1 MTITDLMSVRFGI
14 SLTFLG
20 VVLHKFAET
29 VEQVGRIVRACCGL
43 RVVLHGECGDVHA
56 LQAFDHVVVQ
66 IDVGDEHLAVLAV
79 FKRRVDLLADRG
91 VDREAVV
98 VGGDL
103 DLAGGQILDRLVDAA
118 VAELEL
124 VGAEAECAAEQL
136 VAKADAEERVA
147 GVKYLAQQLDFGT
160 GLFRSPGPLEKKT
173 PSGFRF
179 SISAKVMVEGT
190 TCTRQ
195 PRSAMRCGV
204 MPLIPRST
212 AATVY
217 SGSLPSYS
225 PHGSMV

>member
-1 MTITDLMSVRFGI
+1 M
-14 SLTFLG
+14 
-20 VVLHKFAET
+20 
-29 VEQVGRIVRACCGL
+29 RACCGL

-160 GLFRSPGPLEKKT
+160 GLFRVAGPLEKKT

-217 SGSLPSYS
+217 SGSLLRTRRTVRWCRS
-225 PHGSMV
+225 PWWTPRRTGSDPASAGCS

>member
-91 VDREAVV
+91 VDREAR
-98 VGGDL
+98 G
-103 DLAGGQILDRLVDAA
+103 
-118 VAELEL
+118 
-124 VGAEAECAAEQL
+124 
-136 VAKADAEERVA
+136 
-147 GVKYLAQQLDFGT
+147 
-160 GLFRSPGPLEKKT
+160 
-173 PSGFRF
+173 
-179 SISAKVMVEGT
+179 
-190 TCTRQ
+190 
-195 PRSAMRCGV
+195 CG
-204 MPLIPRST
+204 R
-212 AATVY
+212 
-217 SGSLPSYS
+217 
-225 PHGSMV
+225 

>member
-1 MTITDLMSVRFGI
+1 M
-14 SLTFLG
+14 
-20 VVLHKFAET
+20 
-29 VEQVGRIVRACCGL
+29 RACCGL

-118 VAELEL
+118 VSELEL

-160 GLFRSPGPLEKKT
+160 GLFRVARTVGEEDAVRVQVLD
-173 PSGFRF
+173 F
-179 SISAKVMVEGT
+179 EGT